1 MTEGIPVDV
10 LEKRAADER
19 RQLHNSVQ
27 ELRETVH
34 ERLDVKRNVRNHLGT
49 ISGVMAVAGLA
60 LGSVSAVAELSAR
73 GVQFLKTPES
83 YYDDVPERMHRW
95 AARSLTAHLDKLVA
109 EGAVRAER
117 AGYTLVQSPST
128 GRDR

>member
-34 ERLDVKRNVRNHLGT
+34 ERLDVKRNVRNHLGV
-49 ISGVMAVAGLA
+49 IAGGLA
-60 LGSVSAVAELSAR
+60 VVGLILG
-73 GVQFLKTPES
+73 
-83 YYDDVPERMHRW
+83 Y
-95 AARSLTAHLDKLVA
+95 SLTGMFTSD
-109 EGAVRAER
+109 
-117 AGYTLVQSPST
+117 
-128 GRDR
+128 

>member
-27 ELRETVH
+27 QLRESVH

-49 ISGVMAVAGLA
+49 VCGVLGVAGLV
-60 LGSVSAVAELSAR
+60 LGYAV
-73 GVQFLKTPES
+73 
-83 YYDDVPERMHRW
+83 
-95 AARSLTAHLDKLVA
+95 
-109 EGAVRAER
+109 
-117 AGYTLVQSPST
+117 T
-128 GRDR
+128 GIFTRD